1 VPPAP
6 QHRLGK
12 DPTYPIPVWCWSMGR
27 LRPCRAWA
35 GSILRASFVTT
46 GVNEAS
52 ANPHT
57 PVSIGAP
64 CSDVSNG
71 MWVRFVVRP
80 PPRVLPPTRHPTV
93 ITSTLILRTAN
104 ERGNMPKKTKV
115 RCAQCHEQV
124 LKTYLKRH
132 ATDRHGMV
140 FPVPDTTT
148 LSSHPN
154 SWPPGPVCAGDPC
167 AQFFFP
173 PTILFTEPPPA
184 RPPATC
190 WPATTSRTS
199 HPISFRPTDPQ
210 APNPQIPPSTNRPR
224 P

>member
-1 VPPAP
+1 VGTIRSETAP
-6 QHRLGK
+6 
-12 DPTYPIPVWCWSMGR
+12 S
-27 LRPCRAWA
+27 
-35 GSILRASFVTT
+35 
-46 GVNEAS
+46 
-52 ANPHT
+52 
-57 PVSIGAP
+57 
-64 CSDVSNG
+64 
-71 MWVRFVVRP
+71 
-80 PPRVLPPTRHPTV
+80 RVAPTRHPTV

-190 WPATTSRTS
+190 WPATHAPLTR
-199 HPISFRPTDPQ
+199 FLFDRPTDPQ